1 MIAIAKIS
9 ALISVLYIVKAFLYP
24 MFRPVNR
31 RQKQR
36 ARRLLKERRSEAR
49 RARFQLFKSGTAARY
64 ADRLMGSP
72 ERLRLQKL
80 IDRLDLA
87 KKPAEIR
94 VEQLLYSGGAV
105 LITLLA
111 LSANRLIGCVAA
123 VLIFLGW
130 LYPASELEKKIERKN
145 RNIALDFPGFYSMA
159 YYQYAKSVNIYL
171 ADVIRDYLPSA
182 NPDMAEEL
190 GVMLD
195 NIEYGEEYALKQ
207 FKKRVPL
214 HYIIKFCDIM
224 ETRLKGY
231 DNISQMEYLKN
242 EVDEFRVV
250 ALEDDLKRRERSN
263 SRLQLVLIA
272 VLIVYIAIYYLFTVL
287 DSIKMFQ

>member
-242 EVDEFRVV
+242 EVDEFRVI